1 MIHKGVILAGGHAK
15 RMYPATKVTN
25 KHLLPIATKPMIY
38 YPIQTLMEAGI
49 DEILIVL
56 GGNLK
61 GEVLTVT
68 SSEPDFKHV
77 DFSYKVQVE
86 AGGIAQALLLA
97 KKFIGNEKFIVILGD
112 NIFSSPITH
121 FVNEFANNDKAK
133 ASILLKEVPDP
144 ERFGIAE
151 LNDKGEVLSVEEKP
165 EKPKSNLCV
174 VGAYA
179 YTPDVFNICASL
191 KPSGRGELEISD
203 VQQHYIKQQ
212 ALIASKYDG
221 HWTDAG
227 TPYSYQRANL
237 VALENEMRHE
247 LLSEFKPKK
256 SK

>member
-1 MIHKGVILAGGHAK
+1 MIHKGVVLAGGHAK

-38 YPIQTLMEAGI
+38 FPIQTLIEAGI
-49 DEILIVL
+49 DEILVIL
-56 GGNLK
+56 GGNSI
-61 GEVLTVT
+61 GEVLSVI
-68 SSEPDFKHV
+68 SSEESFKHI

-112 NIFSSPITH
+112 NIFTNPITH
-121 FVNEFANNDKAK
+121 FVSDFAKNKKAK

-144 ERFGIAE
+144 KRFGIAE
-151 LNDKGEVLSVEEKP
+151 LNEEGEVLSVEEKP
-165 EKPKSNLCV
+165 ENPKSNLCV

-179 YTPDVFNICASL
+179 YTPDVFNVCASL

-212 ALIASKYDG
+212 ALVASKYDG
-221 HWTDAG
+221 QWTDAG

-237 VALENEMRHE
+237 IALEKKIRHK
-247 LLSEFKPKK
+247 LLSEFKSEKNK
-256 SK
+256 